1 MIWDWL
7 IHCRQEIHVCSD
19 SWLPHTGPSR
29 PVDAEIEKIFREALH
44 EIYSWAAVGQ
54 LANAQWS
61 ACLGAGTNTVHSCTS
76 HLCFFFKLHALD
88 ETNEL
93 HLTKRESSKQFFM
106 LKKNFK
112 ADKFWNI
119 LLQILKFLIRNRT
132 QTEQLSLV
140 LSRFISVSDLIS
152 TLSYFSPFDRKKNL
166 YNGASVLK
174 VKWSKVMNSAYGFN
188 SLRFFTLVVVHARFR
203 STACISLWIRALC
216 FWERFCTLNYEH
228 WSS

>member
-19 SWLPHTGPSR
+19 SWLLHTGLSR

-44 EIYSWAAVGQ
+44 EVYSWAAVGQ

-61 ACLGAGTNTVHSCTS
+61 ACLGARTNTVHPCTS
-76 HLCFFFKLHALD
+76 HLYFFKLHALN

-93 HLTKRESSKQFFM
+93 HLTKRESCKQVFM

-119 LLQILKFLIRNRT
+119 LLQIFKFLIRNRT
-132 QTEQLSLV
+132 QTEQLSLF
-140 LSRFISVSDLIS
+140 LYRFISVSDLIS

-174 VKWSKVMNSAYGFN
+174 VKWSKVINSAYGFN
-188 SLRFFTLVVVHARFR
+188 SLRSFTLVFVHARFR
-203 STACISLWIRALC
+203 STAYISLWIKALS
-216 FWERFCTLNYEH
+216 FWERFCTLNNKH